1 MNNLV
6 ECGYQAESIDFH
18 FFFFCDKRTE
28 ALLIGI
34 YGSLNGFTLIT
45 TVLIKC
51 DRAQWTQV
59 PFIHS
64 FNKNW

>member
-28 ALLIGI
+28 TLLIGI

-51 DRAQWTQV
+51 DRAQ
-59 PFIHS
+59 
-64 FNKNW
+64 